1 MENTT
6 YDLTNPLRPTILKD
20 PLANLDYS
28 FDWTDWLAKLGGDT
42 IAAVIALVADSP
54 SVTLGLPLVSG
65 AVVTVFIAGGT
76 LGMTHRVTCQIRTAA
91 ATPRIDERSI
101 YRKMVLR

>member
-28 FDWTDWLAKLGGDT
+28 FDWTAWLAAIGGDT
-42 IAAVIALVADSP
+42 IAAVVALGADAP
-54 SVTLGLPLVSG
+54 SVTLGSPLVAG
-65 AVVTVFIAGGT
+65 GVVTVFIAGGT
-76 LGMTHRVTCQIRTAA
+76 LGLTHRITCAIRTVGGR
-91 ATPRIDERSI
+91 TDERSI
-101 YRKMVLR
+101 YLKMVLR